1 MELLVPNVAIQGKAT
16 QSSTYKH
23 LDSIALTAHYAIDGD
38 FSTNLRSG
46 DKFAHTNADFGA
58 WWQVELKHEFE
69 IKNWLLQQEKKV
81 REKNS
86 KNKDA

>member
-1 MELLVPNVAIQGKAT
+1 MAMFWLIGGIELLVPNVAIEGKAT
-16 QSSTYKH
+16 QSSTYVH

-69 IKNWLLQQEKKV
+69 IKKLAV
-81 REKNS
+81 TTREEG
-86 KNKDA
+86 